1 MLAAGVAVAVMRLP
15 QVHDTIRQGLV
26 SPLIDIAREKGVSA
40 YVGEGLNRWPAAH
53 VSDVARLYRLAIEK
67 CKPGE
72 RYHAVDE
79 EGIYVRDI
87 AQVIGAGLHL
97 PVRSID
103 AREAPD
109 HFGWLGGFMGLDL
122 SASSA
127 WTRRVLD
134 WHPTGPSLM
143 DDLEHMDYST
153 RG

>member
-1 MLAAGVAVAVMRLP
+1 
-15 QVHDTIRQGLV
+15 
-26 SPLIDIAREKGVSA
+26 
-40 YVGEGLNRWPAAH
+40 EGLNRWPAAH
-53 VSDVARLYRLAIEK
+53 VLDVARLYRLAIEK

-79 EGIYVRDI
+79 EGICVRDI
-87 AQVIGAGLHL
+87 AQVIGASLNV
-97 PVRSID
+97 PVESID
-103 AREAPD
+103 ASEAPD

-143 DDLEHMDYST
+143 DDLKHMDYS
-153 RG
+153 RRD